1 MSFRDEL
8 TEKMAAFI
16 RATGIEICETSLEE
30 ETFIPGIFISE
41 GRLLVDEEKLLYPSD
56 LLHEA
61 GHIALVPVGLRKY
74 ATGDVGDIAEIGDA
88 YEVESIAWSWAAA
101 IELGIDPEVLFHD
114 HGYKGIAKQL
124 LLTYRMG
131 VYIGLKRLE
140 DFGMAYGP
148 ETAAKLGVN
157 PFPAMQK
164 WLRD

>member
-1 MSFRDEL
+1 MTFRNAL
-8 TEKMAAFI
+8 TNKMAAFI
-16 RATGIEICETSLEE
+16 RSTGIEVLATQLRDA
-30 ETFIPGIFISE
+30 TFIPGIYISE

-61 GHIALVPVGLRKY
+61 GHIALIPSHLRKY

-101 IELGIDPEVLFHD
+101 LDLGIEPEILFHE
-114 HGYKGIAKQL
+114 HGYKGASQQL
-124 LLTYRMG
+124 LMTYRMG

-140 DFGMAYGP
+140 DYDMAYTP
-148 ETAAKLGVN
+148 QKAAALGVS